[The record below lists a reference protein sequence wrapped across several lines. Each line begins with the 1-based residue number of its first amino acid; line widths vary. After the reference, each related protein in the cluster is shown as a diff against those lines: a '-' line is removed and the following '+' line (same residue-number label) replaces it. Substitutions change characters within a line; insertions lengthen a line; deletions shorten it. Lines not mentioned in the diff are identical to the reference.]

1 MHILILSELVV
12 SSKIVKEREIQ
23 MNTIESILSQLTS
36 NALVADV
43 KTVLLKQDP
52 EFPPVESAFQEATH
66 ALASRIGKEEA
77 EKLLAAKDQQILSDL
92 VYAAYLGF
100 QANLSNFHNPV
111 ASQFTKLD
119 YEVFLREHIMQT
131 LPHRAAAEKDIAA
144 FRGTYKDALSEYEDA
159 IQSYYIYLEVAGPK
173 LAHFWG
179 YAFANK
185 FLPWVEPGYVSDGAQ
200 TSVYA
205 LELHRDLGFRVR

>member
-1 MHILILSELVV
+1 
-12 SSKIVKEREIQ
+12 

-36 NALVADV
+36 NARVADG

-52 EFPPVESAFQEATH
+52 EFPPVESAFQEAAC
-66 ALASRIGKEEA
+66 ALASKIGKEESK
-77 EKLLAAKDQQILSDL
+77 KLLAAKEQQILSDL
-92 VYAAYLGF
+92 VYAAYLGY
-100 QANLSNFHNPV
+100 QANLANFNNPV

-119 YEVFLREHIMQT
+119 YDVFLREHIMQA
-131 LPHRAAAEKDIAA
+131 LPHRAAAEKTITV
-144 FRGTYKDALSEYEDA
+144 FRETYKDALSEYEDV
-159 IQSYYIYLEVAGPK
+159 IQNYYIYLEVAGPK

-179 YAFANK
+179 YAFANR

-200 TSVYA
+200 TSAYA

>member
-1 MHILILSELVV
+1 
-12 SSKIVKEREIQ
+12 

-36 NALVADV
+36 DALVADL
-43 KTVLLKQDP
+43 KTVLREQDP
-52 EFPPVESAFQEATH
+52 EFPPVETAFQEAAC
-66 ALASRIGKEEA
+66 ALASTIGKEEA
-77 EKLLAAKDQQILSDL
+77 EKLLAAKEQQILSDL

-119 YEVFLREHIMQT
+119 YDVFLREHIMQM
-131 LPHRAAAEKDIAA
+131 LPCRAAAEKNIAA
-144 FRGTYKDALSEYEDA
+144 ARETYKNALSEYEEA
-159 IQSYYIYLEVAGPK
+159 IQSYYIYLEVTGPK

-179 YAFANK
+179 YAFANR

>member
-1 MHILILSELVV
+1 
-12 SSKIVKEREIQ
+12 
-23 MNTIESILSQLTS
+23 MNTIESTLSQLTS

-43 KTVLLKQDP
+43 KVVLREQDP
-52 EFPPVESAFQEATH
+52 EFPPVETTFQESAR

-77 EKLLAAKDQQILSDL
+77 EKLLAAKEQQILSDL

-119 YEVFLREHIMQT
+119 YDVFLREHIMQT
-131 LPHRAAAEKDIAA
+131 LPCRAAAEKTIAA
-144 FRGTYKDALSEYEDA
+144 FREIYKDALSEYEDA
-159 IQSYYIYLEVAGPK
+159 IQDYYIYLEVAGPK

-179 YAFANK
+179 YAFANRL
-185 FLPWVEPGYVSDGAQ
+185 LPWVEPGYVSDGTQ

>member
-1 MHILILSELVV
+1 
-12 SSKIVKEREIQ
+12 
-23 MNTIESILSQLTS
+23 MNTIESILTLLTS
-36 NALVADV
+36 DALVADV
-43 KTVLLKQDP
+43 KAVLREQDP
-52 EFPPVESAFQEATH
+52 EYPSVETAFQEAVC
-66 ALASRIGKEEA
+66 ALASKIGKEEA

-144 FRGTYKDALSEYEDA
+144 FRETHKEALREYEDA
-159 IQSYYIYLEVAGPK
+159 IQNYYIYLEVAGPK

-179 YAFANK
+179 YSFANK

-205 LELHRDLGFRVR
+205 LELHRDLGFWVR

>member
-1 MHILILSELVV
+1 
-12 SSKIVKEREIQ
+12 
-23 MNTIESILSQLTS
+23 MNTIESILTLLTS
-36 NALVADV
+36 DALVADV
-43 KTVLLKQDP
+43 KAVLREQDP
-52 EFPPVESAFQEATH
+52 EYPSAETAFQEAAR

-77 EKLLAAKDQQILSDL
+77 EKLLSAKEQQILSDL

-100 QANLSNFHNPV
+100 QVNLSNFHNPV

-119 YEVFLREHIMQT
+119 YDVFLREHIMQT
-131 LPHRAAAEKDIAA
+131 LPQRAAAEETIAA
-144 FRGTYKDALSEYEDA
+144 FRETYKDALSEYEDA
-159 IQSYYIYLEVAGPK
+159 IQSYNIYLEVAGPK

-179 YAFANK
+179 YAFANQ

>member
-1 MHILILSELVV
+1 
-12 SSKIVKEREIQ
+12 
-23 MNTIESILSQLTS
+23 MNTTESILSQLTS

-43 KTVLLKQDP
+43 KAVLWERDP
-52 EFPPVESAFQEATH
+52 EFPPVESAFQEATS
-66 ALASRIGKEEA
+66 ALASKIGKEEA
-77 EKLLAAKDQQILSDL
+77 EKLLAAKEQQILSDL

-119 YEVFLREHIMQT
+119 YDVFLREHIMQM
-131 LPHRAAAEKDIAA
+131 LPRRAAAEKTTAA
-144 FRGTYKDALSEYEDA
+144 FREAHKEALSEYEEA
-159 IQSYYIYLEVAGPK
+159 IQSYYIYLEVVGPK

-179 YAFANK
+179 YAFANR